1 MPQFDQLALGEN
13 GQPKLRIGAVRP
25 GTTGDFFGD
34 LDAIALF
41 LGPDDLAARDGQG
54 DLGRVV
60 GGLLSGD
67 LERFHPAD
75 PNGGEPDDEAGDRE
89 YIYPW
94 AGRRRRVKVMALP
107 AAAGPQALRVRAD
120 QLARS
125 IRKQVGSLGIVLPG
139 RLLGDPAAVSA
150 VAEGLHYGNFAWT
163 KYKSRERCRGIED
176 IRLLAAP
183 APGPGLE
190 AAIERGRLIAEAA
203 CLAKGLTFEPPDR
216 VNPQTLAEEAVRR
229 ATGLARVKLERWPSE
244 KILAERLHGLLAV
257 GRGSAVPVSQ
267 IEWVYEPERPAERT
281 LVFVG
286 KGITYDC
293 GGLQDK
299 GAVMN
304 QMNRDMAGAAA
315 VIALMGLVD
324 RMRPDCRVV
333 GLAGAA
339 ENMDGPRAYKT
350 DEIITHR
357 DGRTTMVG
365 HTDAEG
371 RVILYDQLVYAREKY
386 RPDLLVDAATLT
398 GAVKLA
404 LGPDTIGVMSNQRGV
419 ESRHKIIAAARQAG
433 EKAWPLPLSHDLPND
448 SFLVAD
454 YEKNYCEV
462 MEGKIADL
470 DNDGDQKFGAGT
482 SKGGGFLSKAV
493 DEQVPWVHLDIAFTA
508 IEGPVGSPV
517 PTMAY
522 LLAHGGP

>member
-1 MPQFDQLALGEN
+1 MNQFDQLALGDN
-13 GQPKLRIGAVRP
+13 GQPRVRMTAGEP

-34 LDAIALF
+34 LDAVALF
-41 LGPDDLAARDGQG
+41 LGADDLGAKDGQG
-54 DLGRVV
+54 ELARTV
-60 GGLLSGD
+60 GGLLAGD
-67 LERFHPAD
+67 LDRFHPAD
-75 PNGGEPDDEAGDRE
+75 GNGAHDDEAGDRE
-89 YIYPW
+89 YVYPW
-94 AGRRRRVKVMALP
+94 AGRRRRVRVMALP
-107 AAAGPQALRVRAD
+107 ASAGPPGLRVKGD

-125 IRKQVGSLGIVLPG
+125 LRKQVKNLGVILPG
-139 RLLGDPAAVSA
+139 RYLGDPAAVAA
-150 VAEGLHYGNFAWT
+150 VVEGLIYGNFAWT
-163 KYKSRERCRGIED
+163 KYKSRD
-176 IRLLAAP
+176 PIR
-183 APGPGLE
+183 GLE
-190 AAIERGRLIAEAA
+190 SVRILCATSPNNGVTGAVERGQLVSEAA

-216 VNPQTLAEEAVRR
+216 VNPTTLAEEAARR
-229 ATGLARVKLERWPSE
+229 AAGLKRVRFERWSSE
-244 KILAERLHGLLAV
+244 RIVAERLNGLMAV

-267 IEWVYEPERPAERT
+267 IEWVYEPETPAKRT
-281 LVFVG
+281 LAFVG
-286 KGITYDC
+286 KGVTYDC

-299 GAVMN
+299 GSVMN

-315 VIALMGLVD
+315 VIALMGLVE
-324 RMRPDCRVV
+324 RMKPACRVV

-371 RVILYDQLVYAREKY
+371 RVILYDQLVYARERY
-386 RPDLLVDAATLT
+386 TPDLLVDAATLT

-404 LGPDTIGVMSNQRGV
+404 LGPDTIGVMSNQKGV
-419 ESRHKIIAAARQAG
+419 ESRQRIIAAAREAG

-448 SFLVAD
+448 AFLVAD

-493 DEQVPWVHLDIAFTA
+493 DEKVPWVHLDIAYTA

>member
-1 MPQFDQLALGEN
+1 MNAFEQLPLGDS
-13 GQPKLRIGAVRP
+13 GQPRVRASAARP
-25 GTTGDFFGD
+25 GSTDDYFGD

-41 LGPDDLAARDGQG
+41 LGPKDLGTRDGQG
-54 DLGRVV
+54 DLARVI
-60 GGLLSGD
+60 GGLLAGD
-67 LERFHPAD
+67 LERFHPAVEG
-75 PNGGEPDDEAGDRE
+75 NGEPDDEAGDRE
-89 YIYPW
+89 YLYPW
-94 AGRRRRVKVMALP
+94 AGRRRRLKVIAIPEAASP
-107 AAAGPQALRVRAD
+107 AALRVKAD

-125 IRKQVGSLGIVLPG
+125 LRKQTSTLGVVLPG
-139 RLLGDPAAVSA
+139 RILGDPAALSA
-150 VAEGLHYGNFAWT
+150 IIEGLEYGNFAWT
-163 KYKSRERCRGIED
+163 KYKSRERIRG
-176 IRLLAAP
+176 LAEVRILTP
-183 APGPGLE
+183 APSP
-190 AAIERGRLIAEAA
+190 AMTQAIERGQRVAQAA

-216 VNPQTLAEEAVRR
+216 VNPITLAEEAVRR
-229 ATGLARVKLERWPSE
+229 AAGLKRVRLERWSPERIVS
-244 KILAERLHGLLAV
+244 ERLNGLLAV
-257 GRGSAVPVSQ
+257 GRGSAVPVTQ
-267 IEWVYEPERPAERT
+267 IEWVYEPETKADRT

-286 KGITYDC
+286 KGVTYDC

-299 GAVMN
+299 GSVMN

-324 RMRPDCRVV
+324 ELRPPFRVV

-371 RVILYDQLVYAREKY
+371 RVILYDQLVYARERY
-386 RPDLLVDAATLT
+386 TPNLLVDAATLT

-419 ESRHKIIAAARQAG
+419 ESRNKILAAARQAG
-433 EKAWPLPLSHDLPND
+433 EKAWALPLSHDLPND
-448 SFLVAD
+448 AFLVAD

-493 DEQVPWVHLDIAFTA
+493 DEQVPWVHLDIAYTA